1 MYNFV
6 TIADSKLDSDGN
18 VDYAATKLAVEKGT
32 RNKAVVRVIFKI
44 KKALTASDTLR
55 VPITSLN
62 NIDEVMFYK
71 AVKANGEYLAIA
83 IIAKEPSIVPA
94 SDGNGFD
101 IEFTA
106 AGDIPVETQ
115 LKFDVIGSN

>member
-6 TIADSKLDSDGN
+6 TIADSKLDSDEN
-18 VDYAATKLAVEKGT
+18 VDYAATKLALEKGT

-44 KKALTASDTLR
+44 KKALTENVKLR

-62 NIDEVMFYK
+62 SIDEVMFYK
-71 AVKANGEYLAIA
+71 AVKDGGEYLAA
-83 IIAKEPSIVPA
+83 ASLAKEPSIVPA

-106 AGDIPVETQ
+106 AGGIPVDTQ